1 MRGSIVKPTAQNR
14 RRSWGVVIP
23 MGVDSQ
29 TGNLKQQWKGGFR
42 TRADAVAYLNE
53 VLPQVQNGTYTA
65 PTKERF
71 STFVQRWLRDYARA
85 TVRETTLS
93 SYAMI
98 VHKHLIPELGLIP
111 LTQLSPKRI
120 QQYFT
125 KKLDAGL
132 SSTTVR
138 HHAMLLHRLLAA
150 AVREGVLSQ
159 NPADRVEV
167 PRSRVVE
174 LKTLDIER
182 AKLFLAAA
190 RRNSPLYPLYFAA
203 LFLGLRMGELLGL
216 AWKHVSFALARAS
229 VVQIVYWLYG
239 SSKEGRSTQ
248 LLFKEPKSRQ
258 SRREVSLP
266 PLLVEELRR
275 LREAQQENRRLLD
288 DGYHDYDLIFCQA
301 NGKPLHPSDVRKDFH
316 RILKAAGLPRIR
328 FHDLR
333 HSCATLRLAAGDNLK
348 IVQELL
354 GHASAAFPLSV
365 YGHVVPGLQEQ
376 STRALEARLLGEKP
390 EVHEQS

>member
-1 MRGSIVKPTAQNR
+1 M
-14 RRSWGVVIP
+14 VIP
-23 MGVDSQ
+23 VGKDPQ
-29 TGNLKQQWKGGFR
+29 TGRLRQQWKGGFKTKR
-42 TRADAVAYLNE
+42 DAEAYLNE
-53 VLPQVQNGTYTA
+53 ILPEVQNGTWT
-65 PTKERF
+65 PPSKERF
-71 STFVQRWLRDYARA
+71 EAFAGRWLRDYAAA
-85 TVRETTLS
+85 TARPTTLA
-93 SYAMI
+93 SYEMI
-98 VHKHLIPELGLIP
+98 TRKHLIPELGLIP

-120 QQYFT
+120 QRYFT
-125 KKLDAGL
+125 SKLESGL

-138 HHAMLLHRLLAA
+138 HHAMLLHRLLVA
-150 AVREGVLSQ
+150 AVKEGVLSQ

-167 PRSRVVE
+167 PRSRAVE
-174 LKTLDIER
+174 IQTLDVER
-182 AKLFLAAA
+182 AKLFLATA
-190 RRNSPLYPLYFAA
+190 RRSLQLYPLYFAA

-229 VVQIVYWLYG
+229 IVQIVYWLYG
-239 SSKEGRSTQ
+239 STKEGRSTQ

-275 LREAQQENRRLLD
+275 LGEAQQENRRLLGD
-288 DGYHDYDLIFCQA
+288 RYHDYDLIFCQA

-316 RILKAAGLPRIR
+316 QILKAAGLPRIR

-354 GHASAAFPLSV
+354 GHASAAFTLSV

-376 STRALEARLLGEKP
+376 STRALEARLLGEKA

>member
-1 MRGSIVKPTAQNR
+1 MRGSIVDPRGR
-14 RRSWGVVIP
+14 RKTWSVVIP
-23 MGVDSQ
+23 VGKDPQ
-29 TGNLKQQWKGGFR
+29 TGRLRQQWKGGFKTKR
-42 TRADAVAYLNE
+42 DAEAYLNE
-53 VLPQVQNGTYTA
+53 VLPDVQNGTWM
-65 PTKERF
+65 PPSKERF
-71 STFVQRWLRDYARA
+71 KAFAQRWLKDYVAATARP
-85 TVRETTLS
+85 TTLA
-93 SYAMI
+93 SYEMI
-98 VHKHLIPELGLIP
+98 ARKHLIPELGLIP
-111 LTQLSPKRI
+111 LAQLSPKRI

-125 KKLDAGL
+125 GKLESGL

-138 HHAMLLHRLLAA
+138 HHAMLLHRLLVA
-150 AVREGVLSQ
+150 AVREGILSQ

-167 PRSRVVE
+167 PRSRAVE
-174 LKTLDIER
+174 IQTLDVER
-182 AKLFLAAA
+182 ARLFLAAA
-190 RRNSPLYPLYFAA
+190 QRNSSLYPLYFAA

-239 SSKEGRSTQ
+239 STKEGRSTQ

-275 LREAQQENRRLLD
+275 LREAQKENRRLLSD
-288 DGYHDYDLIFCQA
+288 RYHDYDLVFCQA

-348 IVQELL
+348 VVQELL
-354 GHASAAFPLSV
+354 GHASAAFTLSV
-365 YGHVVPGLQEQ
+365 YGHVVPGLREQ